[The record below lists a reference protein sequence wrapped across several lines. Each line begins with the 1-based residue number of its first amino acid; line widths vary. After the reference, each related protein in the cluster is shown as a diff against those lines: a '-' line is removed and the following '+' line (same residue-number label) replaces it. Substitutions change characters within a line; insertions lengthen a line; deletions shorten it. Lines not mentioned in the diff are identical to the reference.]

1 MIIKLEQWMDSNWS
15 MLRGGLNTGRSM
27 THACHGQI
35 ERKNSRVTKVPA
47 NGKPD
52 CKHINDFLITFKLH
66 TLVKKSHYIKKIRQ
80 MCFRTCI
87 SLKSKWYYYLVI
99 FMRALWFQT
108 LRLEQRLDMCLMYS
122 TIKKSKN
129 INFQKK
135 TLYFDNDQCNKH
147 LPIHFLNF

>member
-1 MIIKLEQWMDSNWS
+1 MRALKRKIKFLKWS
-15 MLRGGLNTGRSM
+15 LNGSSRWIVAIGQCSRRGLNTGRSM

-87 SLKSKWYYYLVI
+87 SLKSK
-99 FMRALWFQT
+99 
-108 LRLEQRLDMCLMYS
+108 
-122 TIKKSKN
+122 
-129 INFQKK
+129 
-135 TLYFDNDQCNKH
+135 
-147 LPIHFLNF
+147 